1 MGQFDHP
8 NVIRLI
14 GVVTRSE
21 WRTDKSVTRVFSYL
35 QNWNMLLFILTQ
47 NFKVELFAMPLGRP
61 MMILTEFLKS
71 GSLDHYL
78 KVPF

>member
-1 MGQFDHP
+1 
-8 NVIRLI
+8 
-14 GVVTRSE
+14 
-21 WRTDKSVTRVFSYL
+21 
-35 QNWNMLLFILTQ
+35 MLLFISTQ

-61 MMILTEFLKS
+61 MMILTEFLQS